1 MSTENRYKTEE
12 EYIQEIAALKAENI
26 QLKAIIEKQAKQI
39 AQLLARVDELTAMLN
54 KNSRNSSMPPSS
66 DGYKKPAPSSLR
78 EKSGKKAGGQTGHK
92 GNGFKFIRQP
102 DETVEHKPCQCV
114 DCPHARDCVGKI
126 QETRYSIDIEIA
138 TRMTAHEVLAYDCPL
153 RNGEELKGQFP
164 EDLRSTVQYG
174 NNIAALAV
182 ALNTRGMVSIE
193 RTHELLSSVFGI
205 PISTGTIQTMLHR
218 CAGFVSGVVSAIK
231 SKVTGLELAHCDE
244 TGIRIGGKL
253 QWVHSFSDN
262 KWSYLAV
269 EPKRGKDGMDK
280 IGILPKF
287 KGLIV
292 HDCWAPYFRYEKLR
306 HALCC
311 AHLLREL
318 TGIHENTGQEWAKFM
333 IDLLIEMKKAKDE
346 LLSKGWSCFSQEQLK
361 AFFDR
366 YDIIL
371 QEALELNPAPE
382 DSGAKHGRKKRGNV
396 LALIERLILHKAE
409 VCRFAE
415 DFKVPFDNN
424 QAEQDL
430 RMLKVKQ
437 KVSGC
442 FRTKE
447 GADDFLSLMTYT
459 GTALKHGVGAFNA
472 IRNAL
477 TGKAMALVCQWG

>member
-1 MSTENRYKTEE
+1 MSTGNWHKTEE
-12 EYIQEIAALKAENI
+12 EYIQEISALKAENI
-26 QLKAIIEKQAKQI
+26 QLKVTIEKQSQQI
-39 AQLLARVDELTAMLN
+39 AQLLERVDGLTTMLN

-78 EKSGKKAGGQTGHK
+78 AKSGKKAGGQNGHK

-102 DETVEHKPCQCV
+102 DETVEHKPCQCIG
-114 DCPHARDCVGKI
+114 CPHAGDCTGKV
-126 QETRYSIDIEIA
+126 QDTRYEIDIELL
-138 TRMTAHEVLAYDCPL
+138 TKMTAHKVLVCDCPL
-153 RNGEELKGQFP
+153 RSGNKLQGEFP
-164 EDLRSTVQYG
+164 EGLHSTIQYG
-174 NNIAALAV
+174 NNVASLAV
-182 ALNTRGMVSIE
+182 ALNTRGMVSIG

-205 PISTGTIQTMLHR
+205 PISAGTIQTMLHR
-218 CAGFVSGVVSAIK
+218 CSEFVSLAVSEIK
-231 SKVTGLELAHCDE
+231 SRVTGLELAHCDE

-253 QWVHSFSDN
+253 QWVHSFSDQ

-292 HDCWAPYFRYEKLR
+292 HDSWAPYFRYEKLS

-318 TGIHENTGQEWAKFM
+318 IGIHENTGQEWAKSM
-333 IDLLIEMKKAKDE
+333 TALLVEMKNAKDE
-346 LLSKGWSCFSQEQLK
+346 LIRNERACFSQEQLND
-361 AFFDR
+361 FLDH
-366 YDIIL
+366 YDNIL
-371 QEALELNPAPE
+371 QGALALNPAPE
-382 DSGAKHGRKKRGNV
+382 ESTFKRGRKKRGKV
-396 LALIERLILHKAE
+396 LALIERLILHKSE

-424 QAEQDL
+424 QAERDL

-442 FRTKE
+442 FRTKK
-447 GADDFLSLMTYT
+447 GADDFMSLMTYT
-459 GTALKHGVGAFNA
+459 GTALKNGVGAFNA

-477 TGKAMALVCQWG
+477 DGKALALVFQWG